1 MAGRRKGFK
10 LKNLI
15 AFWPYISKYRK
26 ELLMGIAALII
37 TDSMTLTVPWL
48 IKEFIDVL
56 PEKPSS
62 GVLLN
67 YVFLLF
73 LVSLVLVW
81 GRYGW
86 RMYMFGPSRK
96 IEFDILNR
104 LFGHLLTLDRTWYLK
119 QKTGDIMSRATNDLR
134 AVREFFGLG
143 VLILIDAVFVIF
155 TAVGMMSWVNFDLAL
170 KVLLPLPIVSFLFFY
185 FVKEIGKRHQ
195 AVQEHL
201 ALITGQVQENLAGIR
216 VLHAFVQE
224 ENEKI
229 KFEQLNNEYINKN
242 LHVTRMFGIFTP
254 TMVFVIGVA
263 AMLSLW
269 MGGKAVISGSMTL
282 GSFVAFNGY
291 LMLLSW
297 PMMGIGY
304 VFNLTQKGM
313 SAMGRI
319 QEIFSSQTELNLIS
333 EGSAVLK
340 EMGDVEF
347 KDVSFSYPGEETSSL
362 QGINIKI
369 SQGQTLGVVGVI
381 GSGKTTLAQLLL
393 RFHDPSAGALWI
405 GKRPIKEI
413 PLRDLRDLMG
423 YVSQEPFL
431 FSTSIRDNIV
441 LGRVSASDRELEEIV
456 RIAGLSQDVNRFP
469 DKLDT
474 LIGER
479 GVSLSGGQKQRIALA
494 RALIRKPELL
504 ILDDAFSHL
513 DSDTEEEILENIQSQ
528 LCETTTLI
536 ISHRLSA
543 VRSADRI
550 VVMDA
555 GKIVEQGSHASL
567 VQMRGVYASLFQNQL
582 LAREMEI
589 FL

>member
-1 MAGRRKGFK
+1 LDN
-10 LKNLI
+10 LKS
-15 AFWPYISKYRK
+15 FWPYISKYRR
-26 ELLMGIAALII
+26 EFLIGISALII
-37 TDSMTLTVPWL
+37 ADSMTLTVPWL
-48 IKEFIDVL
+48 IKEFIDIL
-56 PEKPSS
+56 PGKPSS
-62 GVLLN
+62 QVLFK
-67 YVFLLF
+67 YVLLLF
-73 LVSLVLVW
+73 LVSLVLVA

-96 IEFDILNR
+96 IEFDILNQ
-104 LFGHLLTLDRTWYLK
+104 LFKHLLTLDRTWYLN
-119 QKTGDIMSRATNDLR
+119 QNTGDLMSRATNDLR

-155 TAVGMMSWVNFDLAL
+155 AAVGMMSWVNFDLAL
-170 KVLLPLPIVSFLFFY
+170 RVLLPLPFVSFLFFY
-185 FVKEIGKRHQ
+185 FVREIGKRHK

-201 ALITGQVQENLAGIR
+201 ARITGQVQENLAGIR

-229 KFEQLNNEYINKN
+229 KFEQLNKEYINKN

-254 TMVFVIGVA
+254 TMIFVIGVA

-304 VFNLTQKGM
+304 VFNLTQKGLA
-313 SAMGRI
+313 AMGRI
-319 QEIFSSQTELNLIS
+319 QDIFVSQSELKLPS
-333 EGSAVLK
+333 EETTLVG

-347 KDVSFSYPGEETSSL
+347 REVSFSYPAEESL
-362 QGINIKI
+362 GLKQINLKI
-369 SQGQTLGVVGVI
+369 SQGQTVGVVGVI
-381 GSGKTTLAQLLL
+381 GSGKTTLTQMLL
-393 RFHDPSAGALWI
+393 RFYDPTAGVLLI
-405 GKRPIKEI
+405 GNRPIKEI
-413 PLRDLRDLMG
+413 PLQDLRGLIG

-441 LGRVSASDRELEEIV
+441 LGRSSVSEREVEEIV
-456 RIAGLSQDVNRFP
+456 RIAGLSKDVDRFP
-469 DKLDT
+469 DRLDT

-494 RALIRKPELL
+494 RALITKPELL

-513 DSDTEEEILENIQSQ
+513 DSETEEEIFENVQGQ
-528 LCETTTLI
+528 LSKTTTLI

-543 VRSADRI
+543 VRRADRI
-550 VVMDA
+550 IVMDA
-555 GKIVEQGSHASL
+555 GQIIEQGNHASL
-567 VQMRGVYASLFQNQL
+567 VKLEGVYANLFQNQL

>member
-1 MAGRRKGFK
+1 MEN
-10 LKNLI
+10 LKT
-15 AFWPYISKYRK
+15 FWPYISKYKR
-26 ELLMGIAALII
+26 ELMIGIAALII
-37 TDSMTLTVPWL
+37 TDSMTLVVPWL

-56 PEKPSS
+56 PQKPPS
-62 GVLLN
+62 GVLLE
-67 YVFLLF
+67 YTFFLLLIVIF
-73 LVSLVLVW
+73 LVV

-104 LFGHLLTLDRTWYLK
+104 LFGHLLTLDRAWYLK

-134 AVREFFGLG
+134 AVREFVGLG
-143 VLILIDAVFVIF
+143 VLILIDAVFVII
-155 TAVGMMSWVNFDLAL
+155 TAVGMMSWINADLAL
-170 KVLLPLPIVSFLFFY
+170 RVLLPLPVISFLFFY
-185 FVKEIGKRHQ
+185 FVKEIGKRHK

-224 ENEKI
+224 ENEKR
-229 KFEQLNNEYINKN
+229 KFAVLNNEYIKKN
-242 LHVTRMFGIFTP
+242 LHVTRMFGVFTP

-269 MGGKAVISGSMTL
+269 LGGKAVIAGSMTL

-319 QEIFSSQTELNLIS
+319 REIFAAQPEIIS
-333 EGSAVLK
+333 APEEGGSVGK
-340 EMGDVEF
+340 MGDIEF
-347 KDVSFSYPGEETSSL
+347 QDLQFSYPGSDTLSL
-362 QGINIKI
+362 KGVDIKI
-369 SQGQTLGVVGVI
+369 SKGQTLGVVGVI
-381 GSGKTTLAQLLL
+381 GSGKTTLAQMLLH
-393 RFHDPSAGALWI
+393 FYDPTAGTLLI
-405 GKRPIKEI
+405 GSHPIKEI
-413 PLRDLRDLMG
+413 PLQKLRGSIG

-441 LGRVSASDRELEEIV
+441 LGRGVDLDLEEIV
-456 RIAGLSQDVNRFP
+456 RVAGLKDDVARFP
-469 DKLDT
+469 KGLDT

-479 GVSLSGGQKQRIALA
+479 GVSLSGGQKQRVALA
-494 RALIRKPELL
+494 RALITKPEIL
-504 ILDDAFSHL
+504 ILDDAFSNL
-513 DSDTEEEILENIQSQ
+513 DSDTEEAILRNVREQLSQ
-528 LCETTTLI
+528 TTTLI

-543 VRSADRI
+543 VRDADKI
-550 VVMDA
+550 IVMDA
-555 GKIVEQGSHASL
+555 GQIIEQGSHVSL
-567 VQMRGVYASLFQNQL
+567 TRAGGVYAGLSQNQS
-582 LAREMEI
+582 LAKEMEI
-589 FL
+589 YL

>member
-1 MAGRRKGFK
+1 LVRRKGFK
-10 LKNLI
+10 LGTLKS
-15 AFWPYISKYRK
+15 FWPYVFKYRR
-26 ELLMGIAALII
+26 EFLIGIAALII
-37 TDSMTLTVPWL
+37 ADSMTLTVPWL

-56 PEKPSS
+56 PDKPSS
-62 GVLLN
+62 EVLFK
-67 YVFLLF
+67 YVIILF
-73 LVSLVLVW
+73 LVSLVLVA

-104 LFGHLLTLDRTWYLK
+104 LFRHLLTLDRAWYLK

-143 VLILIDAVFVIF
+143 VLILIDAVFVVF

-170 KVLLPLPIVSFLFFY
+170 KVLLPLPFISFLFFY
-185 FVKEIGKRHQ
+185 FVREIGKRHK

-201 ALITGQVQENLAGIR
+201 ARITGQVQENLAGIR

-224 ENEKI
+224 ENEIK

-242 LHVTRMFGIFTP
+242 LHVTRMFGVFTP
-254 TMVFVIGVA
+254 TMVFVIGLA

-313 SAMGRI
+313 AAMGRI
-319 QEIFSSQTELNLIS
+319 QEIFASQTEIKPFS
-333 EGSAVLK
+333 EGTTILK
-340 EMGDVEF
+340 EIGDVEF
-347 KDVSFSYPGEETSSL
+347 QGVSFYYPGEKTPSL
-362 QGINIKI
+362 KGINIKI
-369 SQGQTLGVVGVI
+369 LQGQTMGVVGMI
-381 GSGKTTLAQLLL
+381 GSGKTTLAQLIL
-393 RFHDPSAGALWI
+393 RLHDSTKGAILI
-405 GKRPIKEI
+405 ENRPIDEI
-413 PLRDLRDLMG
+413 SLHDLRDFMG

-431 FSTSIRDNIV
+431 FSTSIRNNIL
-441 LGRVSASDRELEEIV
+441 LGRASASDDELKEIV
-456 RIAGLSQDVNRFP
+456 RIAGLRKDVDRFP
-469 DKLDT
+469 DGLDT

-494 RALIRKPELL
+494 RALIKKPELL

-513 DSDTEEEILENIQSQ
+513 DSETEEEILQNIQGQ
-528 LCETTTLI
+528 LGQTTTLI

-543 VRSADRI
+543 VKGADQII
-550 VVMDA
+550 VLDE

-567 VQMRGVYASLFQNQL
+567 VRVEGVYARLFQNQL
-582 LAREMEI
+582 LAKEMEI